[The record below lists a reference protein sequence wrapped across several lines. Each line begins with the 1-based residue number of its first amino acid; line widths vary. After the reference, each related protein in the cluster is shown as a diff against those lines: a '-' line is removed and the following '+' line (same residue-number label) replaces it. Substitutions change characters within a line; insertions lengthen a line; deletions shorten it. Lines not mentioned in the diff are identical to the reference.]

1 MELLAAATLTC
12 NPVTRQSYIDF
23 IVKRGFEQT
32 MMLDTFS
39 IYSNSN
45 GETTAVFDDLE
56 GRESIMTAQI
66 HMLISGR
73 EDFVAAII
81 ELTGEPPTIT
91 WQ

>member
-1 MELLAAATLTC
+1 MELLAAATLTF

>member
-1 MELLAAATLTC
+1 MELTATATLKFK
-12 NPVTRQSYIDF
+12 PVTRQAYIDF

-32 MMLDTFS
+32 MRLDSFS
-39 IYSNSN
+39 IYSNSE

-56 GRESIMTAQI
+56 GRDNIVIGQI

-73 EDFVAAII
+73 EDFVSAIT